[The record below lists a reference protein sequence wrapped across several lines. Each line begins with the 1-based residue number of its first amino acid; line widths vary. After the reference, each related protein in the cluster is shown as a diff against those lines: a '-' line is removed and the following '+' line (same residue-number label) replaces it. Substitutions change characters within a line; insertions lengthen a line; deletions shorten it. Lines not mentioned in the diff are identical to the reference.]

1 MYNDAAYI
9 SIDFA
14 SRELIELRRQ
24 IGPEEGAR
32 FNVQLGSEQR
42 KILAVAKQTLML

>member
-9 SIDFA
+9 SINFA

-24 IGPEEGAR
+24 MGPEEGAR

>member
-1 MYNDAAYI
+1 MYNNAAYI

-24 IGPEEGAR
+24 MRPEEGAR
-32 FNVQLGSEQR
+32 FD
-42 KILAVAKQTLML
+42 A